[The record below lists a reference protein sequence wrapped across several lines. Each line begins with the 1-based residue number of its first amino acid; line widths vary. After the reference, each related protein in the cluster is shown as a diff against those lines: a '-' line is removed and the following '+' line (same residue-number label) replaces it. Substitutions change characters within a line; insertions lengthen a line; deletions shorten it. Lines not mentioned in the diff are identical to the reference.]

1 MRRIVM
7 VGALVALLVGVFAAA
22 ALARTFT
29 CTDLPCYGTQN
40 RDNINE
46 RPAFGVR
53 DEIYG
58 RRGADRIDAGI
69 SPGDVDF
76 VSGGRGGDRL
86 STDDVPNEPP
96 PPGAPE
102 FTDSRDTVRGG
113 RGIDTCRV
121 DEGDA
126 YFDCEVVFID
136 GEEQP

>member
-7 VGALVALLVGVFAAA
+7 VGALVALLVGVFAPA
-22 ALARTFT
+22 ALARIFT
-29 CTDLPCYGTQN
+29 CTDLPCYGTQE

-58 RRGADRIDAGI
+58 LRGDDRINAGI

-76 VSGGRGGDRL
+76 VHGGRGGDRL
-86 STDDVPNEPP
+86 ITDD
-96 PPGAPE
+96 GFPE
-102 FTDSRDTVRGG
+102 FIDDLDEVRGG
-113 RGIDTCRV
+113 RGTDTCRV

-126 YFDCEVVFID
+126 YFNCEVVYID
-136 GEEQP
+136 GVLQP

>member
-7 VGALVALLVGVFAAA
+7 VGALVALLVGVFAPA
-22 ALARTFT
+22 ALARIFT

-76 VSGGRGGDRL
+76 VSGGRGGDTL
-86 STDDVPNEPP
+86 ITAEPAFAPDDLDE
-96 PPGAPE
+96 
-102 FTDSRDTVRGG
+102 VRGG
-113 RGIDTCRV
+113 RGTDTCRV
-121 DEGDA
+121 NEGDA
-126 YFDCEVVFID
+126 YFNCEVVYID
-136 GEEQP
+136 GVLQP